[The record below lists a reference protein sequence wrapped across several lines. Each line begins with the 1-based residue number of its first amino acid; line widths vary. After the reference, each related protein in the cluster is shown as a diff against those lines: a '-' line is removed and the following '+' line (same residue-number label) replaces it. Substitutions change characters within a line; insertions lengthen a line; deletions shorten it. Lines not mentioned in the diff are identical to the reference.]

1 MEIGLIEDYAV
12 RIVLYLSQKEGKVV
26 SRKELA
32 EKADIPLSLLSRIGQ
47 MLEIADLVYVQKGRG
62 GGYKLKKK
70 PEELTLLDV
79 IEAIHGKVYLNR
91 CVESPGFCSRSPAC
105 PVHEVWIEV
114 NERFRELLKRYD
126 FRKLLTKNGDP
137 QRKNSKKQ
145 K

>member
-12 RIVLYLSQKEGKVV
+12 RMVLYLSQKEGKVV

-32 EKADIPLSLLSRIGQ
+32 EKVDIPLSLLSRIGQ
-47 MLEIADLVYVQKGRG
+47 MLEVADLVYVQKGRG

-70 PEELTLLDV
+70 PEEITLLDV

-91 CVESPGFCSRSPAC
+91 CVESPGFCSRFPDC
-105 PVHEVWIEV
+105 PVHEVWIEI
-114 NERFRELLKRYD
+114 NERFRELLKTYD
-126 FRKLLTKNGDP
+126 FRKLLTKNGDY
-137 QRKNSKKQ
+137 QGKKSKKQ

>member
-12 RIVLYLSQKEGKVV
+12 RMVLYLSQKEGKVV

-32 EKADIPLSLLSRIGQ
+32 EKVDIPLSLLSRIGQ
-47 MLEIADLVYVQKGRG
+47 MLEVANLVYVQKGRG

-70 PEELTLLDV
+70 PEEITLLDV

-91 CVESPGFCSRSPAC
+91 CVESPGFCSRAPDC
-105 PVHEVWIEV
+105 PVHEVWIEI
-114 NERFRELLKRYD
+114 NERFRELLKSYD
-126 FRKLLTKNGDP
+126 FSKLLIKNGDF
-137 QRKNSKKQ
+137 QGKKSKKQ

>member
-12 RIVLYLSQKEGKVV
+12 RMVLYLSQKEGKVV

-32 EKADIPLSLLSRIGQ
+32 EKVDIPLSLLSRIGQ

-70 PEELTLLDV
+70 PEEITLLDV

-91 CVESPGFCSRSPAC
+91 CAESPGFCSRSPAC

-114 NERFRELLKRYD
+114 NVRFREILKSYD
-126 FRKLLTKNGDP
+126 FRKLLTKNGEP
-137 QRKNSKKQ
+137 QGKKSKKQ

>member
-1 MEIGLIEDYAV
+1 MEIDLIEDYAV
-12 RIVLYLSQKEGKVV
+12 RMVLYLSQKEGKVV

-32 EKADIPLSLLSRIGQ
+32 EKVDIPLSLLSRIGQ
-47 MLEIADLVYVQKGRG
+47 MLEVANLVYVQKGRG

-70 PEELTLLDV
+70 PEEITLLDV

-105 PVHEVWIEV
+105 PIHEVWIEV
-114 NERFRELLKRYD
+114 NERFKELLKSYD
-126 FRKLLTKNGDP
+126 FSKLLTKNGDF
-137 QRKNSKKQ
+137 QGKKSKKQ

>member
-1 MEIGLIEDYAV
+1 MEIGWIEDYAV
-12 RIVLYLSQKEGKVV
+12 RMVLYLSQKEGKIV

-32 EKADIPLSLLSRIGQ
+32 EKVDIPLSLLSRIGQ

-70 PEELTLLDV
+70 PEEITLLDV

-105 PVHEVWIEV
+105 PVHEVWIEI
-114 NERFRELLKRYD
+114 NERFRELLKSYD
-126 FRKLLTKNGDP
+126 FRKLLTKNGDF
-137 QRKNSKKQ
+137 QGKKAKKQ

>member
-12 RIVLYLSQKEGKVV
+12 RMVLYLSQKEGKVV
-26 SRKELA
+26 SRKELV
-32 EKADIPLSLLSRIGQ
+32 EKVDIPLSLLSRIGQ
-47 MLEIADLVYVQKGRG
+47 MLEIAGLVYVQKGRG

-70 PEELTLLDV
+70 PEETTLLDV

-114 NERFRELLKRYD
+114 NERFRELLKSYD
-126 FRKLLTKNGDP
+126 FSKLLTKNGDF
-137 QRKNSKKQ
+137 QGKKSKKQ